1 MQNYMDSLQSI
12 FVGGFKVPEE
22 VLLSMVDITKIFP
35 GVRALDQ
42 VSLEVMPGEIHALVG
57 ENGAGKSTLVN
68 IVSGV
73 HQPDGG
79 EMHFDGKK
87 YTPSNPREA
96 QELGIGFVH
105 QETALCPHLSIAEN
119 VFLGRMPRN
128 LSMLA
133 DFGQARLETAKLL
146 ERFAAQLDPM
156 AKVQDLSIANQQVV
170 EIIKALSLDC
180 RLLILDEPTS
190 SLTELETENLFA
202 IVGDL
207 KQRGIS
213 ILYISHRLKEVFRI
227 CDRITV
233 LRDGRYVTTLEAK
246 DTNEDEVIRNMVG
259 RSISTFYPEK
269 TGRGQEKILRVEG
282 LTRSNIFR
290 DISFTVQKG
299 EILGFAGLVG
309 AGRSEVARAVCGIDA
324 YDTGQIYL
332 GQKAIHFQS
341 FHDAIEARLAYLT
354 EDRKEEGLF
363 LNMAIQPN
371 ISVTSLES
379 ITKHKLIHR
388 QKEKDLA
395 RQFINALRI
404 KTSSLLQRVVNL
416 SGGNQQ
422 KVIVAKW
429 LAIDPVVLFMDEPT
443 RGIDVGAKT
452 EIHYLMRQL
461 ANRGVGIVLIS
472 SELPEIIG
480 MCDRV
485 VVMNEGSI
493 AGELMGSDITE
504 DNIMRL
510 AATQREKSA

>member
-1 MQNYMDSLQSI
+1 MP
-12 FVGGFKVPEE
+12 GE

-35 GVRALDQ
+35 GVKALDK
-42 VSLEVMPGEIHALVG
+42 VSLNVIPGEIHALVG

-73 HQPDGG
+73 HQPDAG
-79 EMHFDGKK
+79 EMYFDGRR
-87 YTPSNPREA
+87 YAPISPREA

-105 QETALCPHLSIAEN
+105 QETALCPHLSVAEN
-119 VFLGRMPRN
+119 VFLGRMPRS
-128 LSMLA
+128 LSVLA
-133 DFGQARLETAKLL
+133 GFKQAREETSKLL
-146 ERFAAQLDPM
+146 GRFATQLDPM
-156 AKVQDLSIANQQVV
+156 TKVQDLSIANQQVV

-190 SLTELETENLFA
+190 SLTELETENLFR
-202 IVGDL
+202 IVADL

-213 ILYISHRLKEVFRI
+213 VFYISHRLKEVFTL
-227 CDRITV
+227 CDRITI
-233 LRDGRYVTTLEAK
+233 LRDGRYVKTLAVQDTT
-246 DTNEDEVIRNMVG
+246 EDEVIRNMVG

-269 TGRGQEKILRVEG
+269 TGQKQEEILRVEG
-282 LTRSNIFR
+282 LTRGNIFR
-290 DISFTVQKG
+290 NVNFTVRKG

-309 AGRSEVARAVCGIDA
+309 AGRSEVARAVCGIDG
-324 YDTGQIYL
+324 YEGGQIYL
-332 GQKAIHFQS
+332 GRKAVRFES
-341 FHDAIEARLAYLT
+341 FYDAIQARIAYLT

-371 ISVTSLES
+371 VSVTSLES
-379 ITKHKLIHR
+379 ITANKLIHR
-388 QKEKDLA
+388 QKERDLA
-395 RQFINALRI
+395 RQFVNMLQI
-404 KTSSLLQRVVNL
+404 KASTLLQKVVNL

-422 KVIVAKW
+422 KVMVAKW

-443 RGIDVGAKT
+443 RGVDVGAKT

-461 ANRGVGIVLIS
+461 ANRGVGVVLIS

-485 VVMNEGSI
+485 IVMNEGLVT
-493 AGELMGSDITE
+493 GELTGDDITE

-510 AATQREKSA
+510 AATQRKETA

>member
-1 MQNYMDSLQSI
+1 MMP
-12 FVGGFKVPEE
+12 GE

-35 GVRALDQ
+35 GVKALDK
-42 VSLEVMPGEIHALVG
+42 VSLDVTPGEIHALVG

-73 HQPDGG
+73 HLPDSG
-79 EMHFDGKK
+79 EMYFDSKR
-87 YTPSNPREA
+87 YAPSSPREA

-119 VFLGRMPRN
+119 VFLGRMPRS
-128 LSMLA
+128 LSILA
-133 DFGQARLETAKLL
+133 DFRQAREETRKLL
-146 ERFAAQLDPM
+146 GRFATQLNPM
-156 AKVQDLSIANQQVV
+156 TKVQDLSIANQQVV

-190 SLTELETENLFA
+190 SLTELETENLFR
-202 IVGDL
+202 IIGDL

-213 ILYISHRLKEVFRI
+213 VLYISHRLKEVFTV
-227 CDRITV
+227 CDRITI
-233 LRDGRYVTTLEAK
+233 LRDGHHVRTLTAHDTT
-246 DTNEDEVIRNMVG
+246 EDEVIRNMVG

-269 TGRGQEKILRVEG
+269 KSQAQEEILRVEG
-282 LTRSNIFR
+282 LTRGDTFR
-290 DISFTVQKG
+290 NVHFTVRKS

-309 AGRSEVARAVCGIDA
+309 AGRSEVARAVCGIDG
-324 YDTGQIYL
+324 YDTGRVYL
-332 GQKAIHFQS
+332 DQKAVHFES
-341 FHDAIEARLAYLT
+341 FYDAIQARIAYLT

-371 ISVTSLES
+371 ISVTSLEN
-379 ITKHKLIHR
+379 ITENKLVHG
-388 QKEKDLA
+388 QKERALA
-395 RQFINALRI
+395 KQFVSILQI
-404 KTSSLLQRVVNL
+404 KVASLLQRVVNL

-422 KVIVAKW
+422 KVMVAKW

-443 RGIDVGAKT
+443 RGVDVGAKT
-452 EIHYLMRQL
+452 EIHYLIRQL

-485 VVMNEGSI
+485 LVMNEGLVT
-493 AGELMGSDITE
+493 GELVGDDITE

-510 AATQREKSA
+510 AATQRKETA

>member
-1 MQNYMDSLQSI
+1 MVL
-12 FVGGFKVPEE
+12 GE

-35 GVRALDQ
+35 GVKALDK
-42 VSLEVMPGEIHALVG
+42 VSLNVTPGEVHALVG

-79 EMHFDGKK
+79 EMYFDGMR
-87 YTPSNPREA
+87 YAPTSPRKA
-96 QELGIGFVH
+96 QEQGIGFVH
-105 QETALCPHLSIAEN
+105 QETALCPHLSVAEN
-119 VFLGRMPRN
+119 VFLGRMPR
-128 LSMLA
+128 SMSVLA
-133 DFGQARLETAKLL
+133 SFKQAREETGKLL
-146 ERFAAQLDPM
+146 GRFATQLDPIT
-156 AKVQDLSIANQQVV
+156 KVQDLSIANQQVV

-190 SLTELETENLFA
+190 SLTELETENLFR
-202 IVGDL
+202 IIKDL

-213 ILYISHRLKEVFRI
+213 VLYISHRLKEVFTV
-227 CDRITV
+227 CDRITI
-233 LRDGRYVTTLEAK
+233 LRDGRYVKTLAVQDTT
-246 DTNEDEVIRNMVG
+246 EDEVIRNMVG

-269 TGRGQEKILRVEG
+269 IGQGQEEIIRVEG
-282 LTRSNIFR
+282 LTRGNTFR
-290 DISFTVQKG
+290 NVTFAVRKG

-309 AGRSEVARAVCGIDA
+309 AGRSEVARAVCGIDG
-324 YDTGQIYL
+324 YDMGHIHL
-332 GQKAIHFQS
+332 DRKAVQFES
-341 FHDAIEARLAYLT
+341 FHDAIQARIAYLT

-371 ISVTSLES
+371 VSVTSLES
-379 ITKHKLIHR
+379 ITENKLIHR
-388 QKEKDLA
+388 QKERDLA
-395 RQFINALRI
+395 KQSVNMLRI
-404 KTSSLLQRVVNL
+404 KASSLMQKVVNL

-422 KVIVAKW
+422 KVMVAKW
-429 LAIDPVVLFMDEPT
+429 LAIDPMVLFMDEPT

-461 ANRGVGIVLIS
+461 ANRGVGVVLIS

-485 VVMNEGSI
+485 VVMNEGLLT
-493 AGELMGSDITE
+493 GELIGSDITE

-510 AATQREKSA
+510 AATQRRETA